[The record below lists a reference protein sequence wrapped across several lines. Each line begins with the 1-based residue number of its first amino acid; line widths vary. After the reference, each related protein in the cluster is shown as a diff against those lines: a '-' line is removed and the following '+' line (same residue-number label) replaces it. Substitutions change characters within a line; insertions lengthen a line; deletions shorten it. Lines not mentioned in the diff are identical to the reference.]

1 MMSMFIETASGRLQN
16 LYLLQDVRVV
26 DNDEVEE
33 KTYSVGYVQSNG
45 VIIQEG
51 TFSTYSEAETKVNE
65 IKSSLVGG
73 N

>member
-45 VIIQEG
+45 VIIKEG

-73 N
+73 K

>member
-33 KTYSVGYVQSNG
+33 TYSVGYVQSNG
-45 VIIQEG
+45 VIIKEG

-73 N
+73 K